1 MGYQSRKIKYKSQR
15 ERYEESTRN
24 IRLIA
29 IFLLIGLV
37 VWIIKDRYKI
47 WAWLETFFF

>member
-15 ERYEESTRN
+15 EKYQEHGRN
-24 IRLIA
+24 IRLIS
-29 IFLLIGLV
+29 IFIGIGLL

-47 WAWLETFFF
+47 WAWLETYFY